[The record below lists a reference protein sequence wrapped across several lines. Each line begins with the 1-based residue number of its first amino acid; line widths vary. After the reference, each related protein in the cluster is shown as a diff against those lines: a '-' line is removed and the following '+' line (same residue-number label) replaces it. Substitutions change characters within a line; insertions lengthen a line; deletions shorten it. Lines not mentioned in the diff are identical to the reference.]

1 MWPFELLLT
10 LYALKIIAYLIFMR
24 KKKIEPGADFYA
36 EATSYTPSVDILLP
50 MHNEEK
56 VVIDTIRN
64 LLEIEYKHLFIIVV
78 DDGSTDDSLD
88 LVAKHFKN
96 HPKVRLLRQ
105 VNGGKSA
112 ALNKGME
119 VSRSEIVVTIDA
131 DTWVRPDAIKNIVH
145 YFKDKEVAAV
155 AGHIKVGNRVNP
167 LTEMQYF
174 EYITIWDNDRAFF
187 DKVNGIL
194 VVPGAL
200 GAFRVSAVRAV
211 GGFRSEVIAEDTELT
226 LRLLYHGYVIRNA
239 TDAIAYTE
247 APDNL
252 RMFFRQRVR
261 WTTGLTQGLVKHGKR
276 LFRMPNR
283 WLARLVLPF
292 TWLTRVIL
300 PFFLPLIDYY
310 FIWLFFI
317 SRQYS
322 SLAWWA
328 AVIATEVSVNF
339 YLLRINK
346 EKAGILNLVILQRL
360 YRHLLFCNY
369 WVIFIRAIR
378 GTLFNWSLITRKGN
392 IKLEEE
398 TGTVPKPP
406 IKEPKKAYDYE

>member
-1 MWPFELLLT
+1 
-10 LYALKIIAYLIFMR
+10 
-24 KKKIEPGADFYA
+24 
-36 EATSYTPSVDILLP
+36 
-50 MHNEEK
+50 
-56 VVIDTIRN
+56 
-64 LLEIEYKHLFIIVV
+64 
-78 DDGSTDDSLD
+78 
-88 LVAKHFKN
+88 
-96 HPKVRLLRQ
+96 
-105 VNGGKSA
+105 
-112 ALNKGME
+112 
-119 VSRSEIVVTIDA
+119 
-131 DTWVRPDAIKNIVH
+131 
-145 YFKDKEVAAV
+145 
-155 AGHIKVGNRVNP
+155 
-167 LTEMQYF
+167 
-174 EYITIWDNDRAFF
+174 
-187 DKVNGIL
+187 
-194 VVPGAL
+194 
-200 GAFRVSAVRAV
+200 
-211 GGFRSEVIAEDTELT
+211 
-226 LRLLYHGYVIRNA
+226 
-239 TDAIAYTE
+239 
-247 APDNL
+247 
-252 RMFFRQRVR
+252 
-261 WTTGLTQGLVKHGKR
+261 
-276 LFRMPNR
+276 MPNR